1 MSESQLEQILAQQRD
16 TGIIDVDELMIKLV
30 IFRLAEQYFAF
41 VGSAIKEILPGTETV
56 FFVPGMSSSVEGV
69 INVRGDIESVIQL
82 HSLLQL
88 PYTLE
93 KNSLSSSSL
102 LLAHGQQI
110 QSALR
115 VDQLLD
121 VVDVMASLVQPIPE
135 AFPEHLQ
142 AYVSGLLELN
152 GLVVAL
158 LNIDAVLYA
167 WQQGQG

>member
-16 TGIIDVDELMIKLV
+16 TGIIDVDEPMIKLV

-56 FFVPGMSSSVEGV
+56 FFVPGMPSSVEGV

-158 LNIDAVLYA
+158 LNIDTVLYA

>member
-16 TGIIDVDELMIKLV
+16 TGIIDVDEPMIKLV

-56 FFVPGMSSSVEGV
+56 FFVPGMPSSVEGV